1 MRSSVASLYQDTS
14 AGGETPVS
22 MDDAGTRQSILCR
35 SPYHRCV
42 HLATLFTL
50 AGNCIE
56 VDNTLILQALP
67 CPTLHCSSHSQ
78 FEFVQVAILNPLAVM
93 NFSNNESSRTQIP
106 IAGLSNW
113 CALRPTRST
122 SAPRLKHKLHTVLP
136 LLSNQTST
144 SLQVVE
150 PDSNSLRLV
159 LQRIPRIGTVA
170 PSPKPRLRAS
180 CGCNPP
186 SGSETKLSEG
196 PR

>member
-1 MRSSVASLYQDTS
+1 
-14 AGGETPVS
+14 
-22 MDDAGTRQSILCR
+22 
-35 SPYHRCV
+35 
-42 HLATLFTL
+42 
-50 AGNCIE
+50 
-56 VDNTLILQALP
+56 
-67 CPTLHCSSHSQ
+67 
-78 FEFVQVAILNPLAVM
+78 M

-136 LLSNQTST
+136 LLSTQTST

-150 PDSNSLRLV
+150 PDFNSLRLV

-196 PR
+196 PRLRPSESTTRSTAGRAMQVRAARTLMTGRSAATVARYVDVRALRRARR